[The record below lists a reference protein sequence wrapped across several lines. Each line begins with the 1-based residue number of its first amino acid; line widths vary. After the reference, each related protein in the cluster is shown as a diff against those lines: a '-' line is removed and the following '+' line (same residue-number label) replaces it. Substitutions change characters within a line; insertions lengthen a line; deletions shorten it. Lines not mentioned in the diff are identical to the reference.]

1 MSAESYFKGIS
12 IFEEGSR
19 KLKKGKKEERILA
32 GNHKIF
38 AHLKGCPRAVLLT
51 GDKERKS

>member
-19 KLKKGKKEERILA
+19 KLKKQGKKEERIQA

-38 AHLKGCPRAVLLT
+38 AHLKG
-51 GDKERKS
+51 